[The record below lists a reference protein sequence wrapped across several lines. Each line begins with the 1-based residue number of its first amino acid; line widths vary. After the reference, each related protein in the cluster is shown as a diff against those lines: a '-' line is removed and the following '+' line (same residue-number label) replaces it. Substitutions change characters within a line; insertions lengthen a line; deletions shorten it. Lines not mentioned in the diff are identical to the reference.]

1 MISRRGF
8 LGLVGGV
15 AVAGVAG
22 VAGVGTAEAVPVTPP
37 TILKWNRSKV
47 YVLDKL
53 GAAWP
58 VREAVE
64 AWDDSSLLDLA
75 RVSSLPSA
83 SVSYIVVQYGKLP
96 TGTLGVAS
104 RSYDS
109 AGRICRA
116 TVTINNTI
124 RLAVFEPARRLAL
137 VRHEIGHCLGFN
149 HTSDGTDVMEGKII
163 KGGPTALSQYHKD
176 TLRRTYGR

>member
-1 MISRRGF
+1 MINRRGF
-8 LGLVGGV
+8 LGLLGGV
-15 AVAGVAG
+15 AVASVAG
-22 VAGVGTAEAVPVTPP
+22 VADAAPVVAPS
-37 TILKWNRSKV
+37 ILKWNRSKV

-53 GAAWP
+53 GSAWP

-75 RVSSLPSA
+75 WVSSLPA
-83 SVSYIVVQYGKLP
+83 GSVSVITVKYGKLP

-104 RSYDS
+104 RVYDS
-109 AGRICRA
+109 AGRISGA

-137 VRHEIGHCLGFN
+137 VRHEVGHCLGFN
-149 HTSDGTDVMEGKII
+149 HTHDGTDVMEGEII

-176 TLRRTYGR
+176 TLRGRYGR